1 MNLHFTYKS
10 SSKHFHT
17 RGGVTLTEVLMS
29 LMIMSIGLSAV
40 AVLFPISAL
49 RSAQATQLTNAA
61 VLKQN
66 IATVLAMNPRLV
78 FDPDGDFR
86 RTQNP
91 AALNVHFAQGNRVYL
106 VDPFGFY
113 SIYGADNDGNG
124 SIDAADDEFANWFGN
139 TGNAPLTAV
148 RRYDGGLFA
157 RLQYALPVP
166 PILPRPP
173 LSTTLTV
180 DQKRAFPLLSSY
192 VSQLGSSWEDQLD
205 TFVPNGGLL
214 PPAVDIDGN
223 SIIVGAQLDS
233 ADDLRAIP
241 DLSQITATD
250 GAGNAIQTPN
260 VYQVVVF
267 SVDGRTSQA
276 LPLTKIDTGTNQIY
290 WSEYTPAWTDINKNN
305 MRDSNPLSREFLI
318 DTDANNIP
326 DTFAVGRIV
335 LQSQRTNNFN
345 WLLSV
350 RRSGDGRAV
359 IDVLIRHGNAV
370 QLSDETVFPVQLV
383 RPGTVLGVNVSGF
396 VAGLRKS
403 PTGEEPPLRRGGY
416 FYEPNRGRWYRISS
430 YEEKPISITTDNFW
444 NAYDY
449 RLTLQTEA
457 KETQGQDSDLN
468 GFNDANNTSAI
479 PTNGELGGAI
489 FMPGIVDV
497 YPMGTF
503 TLPDISELQ

>member
-1 MNLHFTYKS
+1 MNLHSMFTS
-10 SSKHFHT
+10 SSTYSRT

-113 SIYGADNDGNG
+113 SIYGADNNGNG

-139 TGNAPLTAV
+139 TGTAPLTAV

-157 RLQYALPVP
+157 RLRYALPVP
-166 PILPRPP
+166 PILPTPP
-173 LSTTLTV
+173 LSTTLTA
-180 DQKRAFPLLSSY
+180 DQKRAFPILSSY

-214 PPAVDIDGN
+214 TALDIDSN
-223 SIIVGAQLDS
+223 SIAVGVQLDS
-233 ADDLRAIP
+233 AEDLSGIP
-241 DLSQITATD
+241 ALSQITATD
-250 GAGNAIQTPN
+250 GTGAPIQTPE

-276 LPLTKIDTGTNQIY
+276 LPLTRIDTTTNQIH
-290 WSEYTPAWTDINKNN
+290 WSEYTPAWSDINKNN
-305 MRDSNPLSREFLI
+305 MRDPNPLPRDFLV
-318 DTDANNIP
+318 DTDADNIP
-326 DTFAVGRIV
+326 DTFAVGRVV

-359 IDVLIRHGNAV
+359 VDVLIRHGNTI

-403 PTGEEPPLRRGGY
+403 PTGQEPPLRRGGY
-416 FYEPNRGRWYRISS
+416 FFEPNRGRWYRISS
-430 YEEKPISITTDNFW
+430 YEEKPTSITTDNFW

-468 GFNDANNTSAI
+468 GFNDANNTTAI
-479 PTNGELGGAI
+479 PTNAELGGAI

-497 YPMGTF
+497 YPMGTL